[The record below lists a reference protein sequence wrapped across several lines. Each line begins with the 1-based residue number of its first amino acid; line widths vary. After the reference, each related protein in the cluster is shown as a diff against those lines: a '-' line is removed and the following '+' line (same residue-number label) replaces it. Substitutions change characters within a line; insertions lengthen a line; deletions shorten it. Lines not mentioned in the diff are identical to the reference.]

1 MTDPQTPPPRPV
13 AGSPDA
19 TARTASQYP
28 GLTEAEGAAV
38 GAFIH
43 EMTNSV
49 IPAIVEAV
57 EERRNSAR
65 LSRDWPLKTG
75 G

>member
-1 MTDPQTPPPRPV
+1 MTDPQTPAPRPL

-19 TARTASQYP
+19 TARAASLHP
-28 GLTEAEGAAV
+28 GLTESEVAAV

-43 EMTNSV
+43 EMNNSV

-57 EERRNSAR
+57 EERRHSAR